1 MGNQTIPLHSLGV
14 LLEGFRLVFPNIGL
28 FEPRLKVRTRDPDM
42 ISLAPSEMVIENG
55 AVGHNDYTIYRIEM
69 I

>member
-42 ISLAPSEMVIENG
+42 TTSLAPSEMVIENG
-55 AVGHNDYTIYRIEM
+55 AVGHNEYTIY
-69 I
+69 